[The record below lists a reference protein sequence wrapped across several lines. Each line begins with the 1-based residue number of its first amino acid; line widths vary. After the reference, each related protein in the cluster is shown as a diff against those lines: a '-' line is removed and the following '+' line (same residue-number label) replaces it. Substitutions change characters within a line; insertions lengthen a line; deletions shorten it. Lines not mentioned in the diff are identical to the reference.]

1 MKVKQ
6 FLIILIVFLSVNGC
20 GMTEDLMKAR
30 YTLNKARH
38 SVQVAGDHP
47 ALNEHRLKN
56 SAEICLREND
66 KQCLAL
72 AYELYGHL
80 YRSNT
85 IRVEQNHYEEKGFVE
100 PNVTF
105 ENRFE
110 HSAKHFEK
118 AISYWDHAK
127 DHKEISTLYIQ
138 LSLSYH
144 LIEDIEKECLALE
157 KSLQYHFQA
166 YPEDDMPAD
175 EIPMNFERFSDYI
188 LQLQSQAGCASKP
201 E

>member
-1 MKVKQ
+1 MNLKK
-6 FLIILIVFLSVNGC
+6 FFIMLIAFVSIGGC

-30 YTLNKARH
+30 YTLNQARY
-38 SVQVAGDHP
+38 SVQMSGDP
-47 ALNEHRLKN
+47 VRNEHRLKN

-66 KQCLAL
+66 YQCLAL

-80 YRSNT
+80 YRSN
-85 IRVEQNHYEEKGFVE
+85 IVRVEKKYYEENGFLE
-100 PNVTF
+100 RDVTF

-118 AISYWDHAK
+118 AISYWDHTK
-127 DHKEISTLYIQ
+127 DHKEISALYIQ

-144 LIEDIEKECLALE
+144 LIDDTEKECLALE

-166 YPEDDMPAD
+166 YPEDDMLAD

-188 LQLQSQAGCASKP
+188 QQLQSQAGCASKP